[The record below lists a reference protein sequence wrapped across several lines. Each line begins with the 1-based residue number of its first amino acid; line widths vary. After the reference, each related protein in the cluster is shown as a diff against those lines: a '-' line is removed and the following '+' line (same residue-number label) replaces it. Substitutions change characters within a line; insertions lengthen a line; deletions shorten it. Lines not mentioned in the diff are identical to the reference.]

1 MKLPHVGTSIFPVMT
16 ALAKKHGAINLAQGF
31 PGFGANKS
39 LLNLVSKHVDE
50 GKNQYAPLLGLISLR
65 EKLAEKIADLYGY
78 AYNPENEIWL
88 LFGGIIGSL
97 VAAPGV
103 AVVVVLVL
111 RAMAEWSDQASAR
124 TRSSRRKK

>member
-1 MKLPHVGTSIFPVMT
+1 MESDSIPQDFVNLDEFAAPT
-16 ALAKKHGAINLAQGF
+16 ALPSVRARILAFLAIIIASFCG
-31 PGFGANKS
+31 G
-39 LLNLVSKHVDE
+39 
-50 GKNQYAPLLGLISLR
+50 LLGFSLTS
-65 EKLAEKIADLYGY
+65 LQF
-78 AYNPENEIWL
+78 NPENEMWL